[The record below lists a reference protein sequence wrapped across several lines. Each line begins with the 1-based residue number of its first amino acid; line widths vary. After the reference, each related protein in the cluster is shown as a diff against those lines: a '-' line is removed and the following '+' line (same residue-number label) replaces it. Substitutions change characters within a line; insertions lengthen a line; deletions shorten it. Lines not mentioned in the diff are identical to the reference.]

1 MENAIATRSSMAP
14 VEEGLNGLPG
24 VRAYG
29 TDTYLIVKDETPS
42 QRIAEITNDPAGFA
56 HDLREP
62 HDTEPMTYWVAAYR
76 PGWFSSRYVSRG
88 HSDVAGVV
96 EDVRAIREEYLSHC
110 ADATS

>member
-1 MENAIATRSSMAP
+1 MENSTATRSSMAP
-14 VEEGLNGLPG
+14 AEEKLNGLPG

-29 TDTYLIVKDETPS
+29 TDTYLIVKNETPS
-42 QRIAEITNDPAGFA
+42 QRIAEITNNPAGFA

-62 HDTEPMTYWVAAYR
+62 RTELVTYWVAAYR
-76 PGWFSSRYVSRG
+76 PGWFSSRYVSRA

-96 EDVRAIREEYLSHC
+96 EDVRAIHEEYLSHC